1 MSDTDLS
8 GRIRQ
13 RREQLGLSQEEL
25 AARMGYRSKS
35 SITKLEKGINDLPR
49 AKLEELAAALDTTPA
64 WLMGLVDLPCPPPGF
79 EPLPEMVRVPLVGS
93 IACGTPITA
102 EQNIECY
109 IGVPAAWHAD
119 FALTCHGS
127 SMAPTI
133 CDGDIVCIRRQPEV
147 EQGEIAAVRIGEEAT
162 LKHFHRQGDAV
173 ILLADNAAVCPPM
186 IYAGSQLEEI
196 QIEGR
201 AVHAVQG
208 LGHDH
213 GLRRVRNIDGKLV
226 GIGPRHPLK
235 IPHRLVGQIGVVFLP
250 AVTHAGQEVVLG
262 QLTLQPEQLVF
273 RRADEDVVVEQ
284 GTARIDRTAVF
295 VTHLHIGGGEILEQ
309 RLPTTLAPGKLGIQA
324 FSGADPVASCHTR
337 SRKREHVPAYSL
349 QVMTL
354 ANPRRTPLRATV
366 SQNIHHYDYL
376 FLRL

>member
-8 GRIRQ
+8 SRIRQ
-13 RREQLGLSQEEL
+13 RREQLSLSQEEL

-64 WLMGLVDLPCPPPGF
+64 WLMGLADLPCPPPDF

-162 LKHFHRQGDAV
+162 LKHFHRQGETV
-173 ILLADNAAVCPPM
+173 MLLADNTAVCPPM
-186 IYAGSQLEEI
+186 VFAGPQLEEI

-201 AVHAVQG
+201 AVGFCRG
-208 LGHDH
+208 L
-213 GLRRVRNIDGKLV
+213 
-226 GIGPRHPLK
+226 
-235 IPHRLVGQIGVVFLP
+235 
-250 AVTHAGQEVVLG
+250 
-262 QLTLQPEQLVF
+262 
-273 RRADEDVVVEQ
+273 
-284 GTARIDRTAVF
+284 
-295 VTHLHIGGGEILEQ
+295 
-309 RLPTTLAPGKLGIQA
+309 
-324 FSGADPVASCHTR
+324 
-337 SRKREHVPAYSL
+337 
-349 QVMTL
+349 
-354 ANPRRTPLRATV
+354 
-366 SQNIHHYDYL
+366 
-376 FLRL
+376 

>member
-64 WLMGLVDLPCPPPGF
+64 WLMGLADLPCPPPGF
-79 EPLPEMVRVPLVGS
+79 EPLPEMARVPLVGS

-119 FALTCHGS
+119 FALTCHG
-127 SMAPTI
+127 
-133 CDGDIVCIRRQPEV
+133 IRCQPEV

-162 LKHFHRQGDAV
+162 LKHFHRQGETV
-173 ILLADNAAVCPPM
+173 MLLADNTAVCPPM
-186 IYAGSQLEEI
+186 VFAGPQLEEI

-201 AVHAVQG
+201 AVGFCRG
-208 LGHDH
+208 L
-213 GLRRVRNIDGKLV
+213 
-226 GIGPRHPLK
+226 
-235 IPHRLVGQIGVVFLP
+235 
-250 AVTHAGQEVVLG
+250 
-262 QLTLQPEQLVF
+262 
-273 RRADEDVVVEQ
+273 
-284 GTARIDRTAVF
+284 
-295 VTHLHIGGGEILEQ
+295 
-309 RLPTTLAPGKLGIQA
+309 
-324 FSGADPVASCHTR
+324 
-337 SRKREHVPAYSL
+337 
-349 QVMTL
+349 
-354 ANPRRTPLRATV
+354 
-366 SQNIHHYDYL
+366 
-376 FLRL
+376 

>member
-49 AKLEELAAALDTTPA
+49 AKLEELAAALNTTPA
-64 WLMGLVDLPCPPPGF
+64 WLMGLVDLPSPPPGF

-162 LKHFHRQGDAV
+162 LKHFHRQGETV
-173 ILLADNAAVCPPM
+173 MLLADNAAVCPPM
-186 IYAGSQLEEI
+186 IFAGPQLEEI

-201 AVHAVQG
+201 AVGFCRG
-208 LGHDH
+208 L
-213 GLRRVRNIDGKLV
+213 
-226 GIGPRHPLK
+226 
-235 IPHRLVGQIGVVFLP
+235 
-250 AVTHAGQEVVLG
+250 
-262 QLTLQPEQLVF
+262 
-273 RRADEDVVVEQ
+273 
-284 GTARIDRTAVF
+284 
-295 VTHLHIGGGEILEQ
+295 
-309 RLPTTLAPGKLGIQA
+309 
-324 FSGADPVASCHTR
+324 S
-337 SRKREHVPAYSL
+337 
-349 QVMTL
+349 
-354 ANPRRTPLRATV
+354 
-366 SQNIHHYDYL
+366 
-376 FLRL
+376 

>member
-8 GRIRQ
+8 SRIRQ

-64 WLMGLVDLPCPPPGF
+64 WLMGLVDLPFPPPGF

-119 FALTCHGS
+119 FALTCHGN

-147 EQGEIAAVRIGEEAT
+147 EQGEIAAVRVGEEAT
-162 LKHFHRQGDAV
+162 LKHFHRQGNAV
-173 ILLADNAAVCPPM
+173 MLLADNAAVCPPM
-186 IYAGSQLEEI
+186 FYAGEQLSELH
-196 QIEGR
+196 IEGK
-201 AVHAVQG
+201 AVG
-208 LGHDH
+208 LCR
-213 GLRRVRNIDGKLV
+213 GL
-226 GIGPRHPLK
+226 
-235 IPHRLVGQIGVVFLP
+235 
-250 AVTHAGQEVVLG
+250 
-262 QLTLQPEQLVF
+262 
-273 RRADEDVVVEQ
+273 
-284 GTARIDRTAVF
+284 
-295 VTHLHIGGGEILEQ
+295 
-309 RLPTTLAPGKLGIQA
+309 
-324 FSGADPVASCHTR
+324 
-337 SRKREHVPAYSL
+337 
-349 QVMTL
+349 
-354 ANPRRTPLRATV
+354 
-366 SQNIHHYDYL
+366 
-376 FLRL
+376 

>member
-8 GRIRQ
+8 SRIRQ

-49 AKLEELAAALDTTPA
+49 AKLEELAAALNTTPA
-64 WLMGLVDLPCPPPGF
+64 WLMGLMDLPSPPPGF

-162 LKHFHRQGDAV
+162 LKHFHRQGETV
-173 ILLADNAAVCPPM
+173 MLLADNTAVCPPM
-186 IYAGSQLEEI
+186 VFAGPQLEEI

-201 AVHAVQG
+201 TVGFCRG
-208 LGHDH
+208 L
-213 GLRRVRNIDGKLV
+213 
-226 GIGPRHPLK
+226 
-235 IPHRLVGQIGVVFLP
+235 
-250 AVTHAGQEVVLG
+250 
-262 QLTLQPEQLVF
+262 
-273 RRADEDVVVEQ
+273 
-284 GTARIDRTAVF
+284 
-295 VTHLHIGGGEILEQ
+295 
-309 RLPTTLAPGKLGIQA
+309 
-324 FSGADPVASCHTR
+324 
-337 SRKREHVPAYSL
+337 
-349 QVMTL
+349 
-354 ANPRRTPLRATV
+354 
-366 SQNIHHYDYL
+366 
-376 FLRL
+376 

>member
-8 GRIRQ
+8 SRIRQ

-64 WLMGLVDLPCPPPGF
+64 WLMGLVDLPFPPPGF

-173 ILLADNAAVCPPM
+173 MLLADNAAVCPPM
-186 IYAGSQLEEI
+186 FYAGEQLSELH
-196 QIEGR
+196 IEGK
-201 AVHAVQG
+201 AVG
-208 LGHDH
+208 LCR
-213 GLRRVRNIDGKLV
+213 GL
-226 GIGPRHPLK
+226 
-235 IPHRLVGQIGVVFLP
+235 
-250 AVTHAGQEVVLG
+250 
-262 QLTLQPEQLVF
+262 
-273 RRADEDVVVEQ
+273 
-284 GTARIDRTAVF
+284 
-295 VTHLHIGGGEILEQ
+295 
-309 RLPTTLAPGKLGIQA
+309 
-324 FSGADPVASCHTR
+324 
-337 SRKREHVPAYSL
+337 
-349 QVMTL
+349 
-354 ANPRRTPLRATV
+354 
-366 SQNIHHYDYL
+366 
-376 FLRL
+376 

>member
-8 GRIRQ
+8 SRIRQ
-13 RREQLGLSQEEL
+13 RREQLSLSQEEL

-64 WLMGLVDLPCPPPGF
+64 WLMGLADLPCPPPGF
-79 EPLPEMVRVPLVGS
+79 EPLPEMARVPLVGS

-162 LKHFHRQGDAV
+162 LKHFHRQGETV
-173 ILLADNAAVCPPM
+173 MLLADN
-186 IYAGSQLEEI
+186 
-196 QIEGR
+196 
-201 AVHAVQG
+201 
-208 LGHDH
+208 
-213 GLRRVRNIDGKLV
+213 
-226 GIGPRHPLK
+226 
-235 IPHRLVGQIGVVFLP
+235 
-250 AVTHAGQEVVLG
+250 
-262 QLTLQPEQLVF
+262 
-273 RRADEDVVVEQ
+273 
-284 GTARIDRTAVF
+284 TAV
-295 VTHLHIGGGEILEQ
+295 
-309 RLPTTLAPGKLGIQA
+309 
-324 FSGADPVASCHTR
+324 
-337 SRKREHVPAYSL
+337 
-349 QVMTL
+349 
-354 ANPRRTPLRATV
+354 
-366 SQNIHHYDYL
+366 
-376 FLRL
+376 

>member
-8 GRIRQ
+8 SRIRQ

-64 WLMGLVDLPCPPPGF
+64 WLMGLVDLPFPPLGF

-162 LKHFHRQGDAV
+162 LKHFHRQGETV
-173 ILLADNAAVCPPM
+173 MLLADNTAVCPPM
-186 IYAGSQLEEI
+186 VFAGPQLEEI

-201 AVHAVQG
+201 AVGFCRG
-208 LGHDH
+208 L
-213 GLRRVRNIDGKLV
+213 
-226 GIGPRHPLK
+226 
-235 IPHRLVGQIGVVFLP
+235 
-250 AVTHAGQEVVLG
+250 
-262 QLTLQPEQLVF
+262 
-273 RRADEDVVVEQ
+273 
-284 GTARIDRTAVF
+284 
-295 VTHLHIGGGEILEQ
+295 
-309 RLPTTLAPGKLGIQA
+309 
-324 FSGADPVASCHTR
+324 
-337 SRKREHVPAYSL
+337 
-349 QVMTL
+349 
-354 ANPRRTPLRATV
+354 
-366 SQNIHHYDYL
+366 
-376 FLRL
+376 